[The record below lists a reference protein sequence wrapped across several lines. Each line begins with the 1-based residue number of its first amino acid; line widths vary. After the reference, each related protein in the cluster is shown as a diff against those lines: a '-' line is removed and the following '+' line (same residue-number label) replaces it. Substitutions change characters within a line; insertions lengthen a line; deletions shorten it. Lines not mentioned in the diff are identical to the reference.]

1 MVIITLDN
9 IIPYH
14 PPPAKLP
21 PKPSQPHPSI
31 SSGLRPSAKTT
42 LSLIH
47 PLPQHP
53 LRPSFPACVNSSPS
67 DKVNTYSAP
76 DSGLGE
82 HTIPVYSNAFDM
94 ELAKHDWVVT
104 KDATADVDT
113 DGDSS
118 EQWQND
124 FVNDIQRRQQ
134 DGSCN
139 YNDKHDAD
147 NLRPA
152 SKDFAPQVEGSG
164 ASAAAESE
172 LSSSTQA
179 GPVCPACAR
188 GSTEPKVSCH
198 VDGPFV
204 MENEGTQYPMVV
216 RDGMQDG
223 MTVGATSHTPTAY
236 ESSDSHGEY
245 SLHDTGSLM
254 APQCGRES
262 TNIPLLDCSSGEIV
276 DLDLWELAV

>member
-1 MVIITLDN
+1 MDMDMAAMRLVGLESKRLEKPRKQESCRQLDSELNIKGSLDLLLAWKASKQVFNHLPFSVPLHSSSAMVIITLDN

-139 YNDKHDAD
+139 CKWSYRFSDLFYNGYQH
-147 NLRPA
+147 
-152 SKDFAPQVEGSG
+152 QEG
-164 ASAAAESE
+164 
-172 LSSSTQA
+172 
-179 GPVCPACAR
+179 
-188 GSTEPKVSCH
+188 K
-198 VDGPFV
+198 
-204 MENEGTQYPMVV
+204 
-216 RDGMQDG
+216 
-223 MTVGATSHTPTAY
+223 
-236 ESSDSHGEY
+236 
-245 SLHDTGSLM
+245 
-254 APQCGRES
+254 
-262 TNIPLLDCSSGEIV
+262 
-276 DLDLWELAV
+276 